1 MVLPSQH
8 MSRRSRSEISTAML
22 ASNPRLNPYKAPAEA
37 FLIQPVLL
45 AHSPPPNSGTFSG
58 QPPAVTSASAINY
71 AAHSLSQPN
80 KGHWFSIHVP
90 KAGGRPQK
98 SFPKTMEH
106 RQAAKSPQST
116 QVQPS
121 AINSRAS
128 PLPDPRII
136 TDAQDRRP
144 PRAILYALRF
154 RFAPIEHCGRREN
167 HLVILAVSYASADNF
182 ISSFLIA
189 SRLSSL
195 CRNQCHSAQFRITN

>member
-1 MVLPSQH
+1 
-8 MSRRSRSEISTAML
+8 
-22 ASNPRLNPYKAPAEA
+22 
-37 FLIQPVLL
+37 
-45 AHSPPPNSGTFSG
+45 
-58 QPPAVTSASAINY
+58 
-71 AAHSLSQPN
+71 
-80 KGHWFSIHVP
+80 
-90 KAGGRPQK
+90 
-98 SFPKTMEH
+98 MEH

-136 TDAQDRRP
+136 SDVQDGRP

-167 HLVILAVSYASADNF
+167 HLVILAVSYARADNF

-195 CRNQCHSAQFRITN
+195 CRNQCHSAQVRIANYSFGKMPQPKFPGQCCPLTSKRSCIAQLIAKRLGQSLCTIACKRLRAITCIHLNGRSLHPIRHFALARTQESGGNLAVPHLV

>member
-22 ASNPRLNPYKAPAEA
+22 ASNPRFNPSKAPAEA
-37 FLIQPVLL
+37 FLIQPLL
-45 AHSPPPNSGTFSG
+45 QAHSPPPNSGTFSG
-58 QPPAVTSASAINY
+58 QTPAVTSAPAINY

-90 KAGGRPQK
+90 KAGGWPQK
-98 SFPKTMEH
+98 SFPQTMEH

-128 PLPDPRII
+128 PCPTARHIVR
-136 TDAQDRRP
+136 T
-144 PRAILYALRF
+144 
-154 RFAPIEHCGRREN
+154 
-167 HLVILAVSYASADNF
+167 AVSVRPNRTRAPGATT
-182 ISSFLIA
+182 ISSYL
-189 SRLSSL
+189 R
-195 CRNQCHSAQFRITN
+195 

>member
-1 MVLPSQH
+1 MP
-8 MSRRSRSEISTAML
+8 
-22 ASNPRLNPYKAPAEA
+22 
-37 FLIQPVLL
+37 
-45 AHSPPPNSGTFSG
+45 
-58 QPPAVTSASAINY
+58 AINY
-71 AAHSLSQPN
+71 AAHSLSQSN

-98 SFPKTMEH
+98 SFPQTMEH

-128 PLPDPRII
+128 PLPRSTNHP
-136 TDAQDRRP
+136 RRP
-144 PRAILYALRF
+144 GRTPRPRAILYALRF
-154 RFAPIEHCGRREN
+154 RFAPIEHCGRRNN

-182 ISSFLIA
+182 ISSFLIT

-195 CRNQCHSAQFRITN
+195 CRNQCHSAQGRINN